1 MDWAYIAKNW
11 PNFQSS
17 ARLKWSALD
26 EAEICRIGGDRLDLI
41 SRIQKAYAVSRVEAE
56 QQVTDW
62 LLINSS
68 PRPHDLTQ
76 LSHAGLCGSH
86 DEPDS
91 GIRA

>member
-26 EAEICRIGGDRLDLI
+26 EAEICRIGGDRLELI

-68 PRPHDLTQ
+68 PRPHTAFACRLVRI
-76 LSHAGLCGSH
+76 
-86 DEPDS
+86 P
-91 GIRA
+91 